1 MSTFSLGL
9 DAFIAKTKANADTVV
24 RQASLSVLSS
34 VVKRSPVDT
43 GRFRGNW
50 QTTVANPATGTLE
63 RDDKGVKG
71 SPPGPEVYSSALNA
85 LAGTKAGETVWIVNN
100 LPYAQRLENGYSQQA
115 PAGMVRVTVTEFQR
129 YVAQAASQVDK

>member
-1 MSTFSLGL
+1 MGTFSLGL
-9 DAFIAKTKANADTVV
+9 DAFIAKAKANADTVV

-50 QTTVANPATGTLE
+50 QTTIDAPASGAVDLLDKTGAASVSA
-63 RDDKGVKG
+63 GVG
-71 SPPGPEVYSSALNA
+71 ALSSV
-85 LAGTKAGETVWIVNN
+85 KAGETVWIVNN
-100 LPYAQRLENGYSQQA
+100 LPYAQRLENGYSDQA

>member
-1 MSTFSLGL
+1 VSTFSLGL
-9 DAFIAKTKANADTVV
+9 DAFVQKTKANADTVV

-100 LPYAQRLENGYSQQA
+100 LPYAQRLENGWSDQA
-115 PAGMVRVTVTEFQR
+115 PTGMVRLTVNEFEK
-129 YVAQAASQVDK
+129 YVKDATAQL